1 MNSLSFSMPN
11 MRCGGIVRFLIS
23 PLHAPCNPMSMPFAL
38 FPRYQPFF
46 TTSVLGLVVKWTNS
60 FIFEKEFEYLKTH
73 ADILKRKIEKKYKCL
88 PWQWIWNNE
97 KFSKMNV
104 IFWTVKSQ
112 KLLFFSIIYLDNRV
126 YKMPCDSELC
136 FMNTYMY
143 EVVKTVPSA
152 RVIFS
157 TPM

>member
-1 MNSLSFSMPN
+1 MNS
-11 MRCGGIVRFLIS
+11 
-23 PLHAPCNPMSMPFAL
+23 
-38 FPRYQPFF
+38 
-46 TTSVLGLVVKWTNS
+46 
-60 FIFEKEFEYLKTH
+60 
-73 ADILKRKIEKKYKCL
+73 
-88 PWQWIWNNE
+88 E
-97 KFSKMNV
+97 KFIKINV

-112 KLLFFSIIYLDNRV
+112 KLFFFSIIYHDNMV